1 MRRSFTVAVAA
12 ATVATS
18 PAMLGP
24 WASGAELGRAQPPGG
39 DISGGGVHLTAS
51 VDSVGANPPGDR
63 TPNFL
68 MTFSHAVQMSGDYS
82 VTVDGGQITSGQAVA
97 GFILGCGI
105 SVDGGVTVGIDPH
118 QGLVGSISPSISS
131 PSASVSPPSV
141 TAVPTST
148 SPPSV
153 PAGPPSVS
161 LDLDPTI
168 GGILGLS
175 EVLAADLGPGQI
187 TKATTATARLDTH
200 TTFPYRI
207 RFSDTSLTVAQCAS
221 PVSAVPFV
229 TVTVTTARGM
239 AQTTAY
245 GDQFTF

>member
-1 MRRSFTVAVAA
+1 
-12 ATVATS
+12 
-18 PAMLGP
+18 
-24 WASGAELGRAQPPGG
+24 
-39 DISGGGVHLTAS
+39 
-51 VDSVGANPPGDR
+51 
-63 TPNFL
+63 
-68 MTFSHAVQMSGDYS
+68 MTFSHAAQMSGDYS

-118 QGLVGSISPSISS
+118 QGLVGSMSPSISS

-141 TAVPTST
+141 SGVPTSA

-153 PAGPPSVS
+153 SI
-161 LDLDPTI
+161 DLDPTI

-175 EVLAADLGPGQI
+175 EVLAGDLGPGQI
-187 TKATTATARLDTH
+187 TKATTATARLDAH
-200 TTFPYRI
+200 TTFPFHI
-207 RFSDTSLTVAQCAS
+207 RFSDTSLTVVQCAS

-229 TVTVTTARGM
+229 TATVTTARGM
-239 AQTTAY
+239 TQTTAY